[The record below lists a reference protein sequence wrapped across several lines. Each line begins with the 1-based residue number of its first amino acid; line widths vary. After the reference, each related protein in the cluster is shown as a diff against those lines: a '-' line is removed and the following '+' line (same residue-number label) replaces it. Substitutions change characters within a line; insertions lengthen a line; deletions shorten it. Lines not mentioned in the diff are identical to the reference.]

1 MSYRLASAFQAAC
14 TLFLPSVAQAVPIQ
28 ASDIY
33 AFRVANGP
41 NTAGFGND
49 DVLTFGIN
57 LAPNGFG
64 EDDGIPVFDSLGNP
78 APPTTGW
85 AIQNGLTE
93 GLHFEGDPVNR
104 NLYSGGISYD
114 ASLTGPWTLFL
125 HNGPDTLVLETPAVG
140 DVRLPSRV
148 TNVGLTVSG
157 DKTTPTISWTNVDAD
172 PDAVRLQIYDL
183 EQRDLSGQAVE
194 VFTSPG
200 FRNGETDYTI
210 PPGILAEGRLYAIS
224 VETRLEWQTG
234 VSSTGE
240 DLTGTTLSVNR
251 TWFNFATSDLPD
263 GVEIKLPEVITTDRG
278 TPVFVFDNNV
288 TGGEVEFY
296 DPIVTEGYDFA
307 IGDTNPNFASFILPN
322 LGDNLFDLFLYD
334 AGIDDFVFEE
344 VVSGGVEYF
353 FGPGG
358 VDLFRILG
366 IETDLAL
373 DPNDPTAFVTGLS
386 FVESGRFTGTM
397 TPITRDVPQ
406 PIPLPAGLGLMISA
420 IAALGILQ
428 VQRRRKCP
436 RTLRHY
442 GSA

>member
-1 MSYRLASAFQAAC
+1 MSYRLASAFQVAC
-14 TLFLPSVAQAVPIQ
+14 SLFLPSVAQAVPIQ
-28 ASDIY
+28 ASDIF
-33 AFRVANGP
+33 AFRDGSGP
-41 NTAGFGND
+41 NTAGFGSSD
-49 DVLTFGIN
+49 GISFGIN
-57 LAPNGFG
+57 ISPNGFG
-64 EDDGIPVFDSLGNP
+64 EDNGMPLFDSLGNP
-78 APPTTGW
+78 APPTTGF
-85 AIQNGLTE
+85 AIQNGLTAV
-93 GLHFEGDPVNR
+93 LDFEGDPVNR
-104 NLYSGGISYD
+104 NGYSGGIGYD
-114 ASLTGPWTLFL
+114 ASMTGPWTLFL
-125 HNGPDTLVLETPAVG
+125 ENGPDSLVLEIPAVG

-148 TNVGLTVSG
+148 TDVGLTVSG

-183 EQRDLSGQAVE
+183 EQRSLAGLAAQ
-194 VFTSPG
+194 VFSSPR
-200 FRNGETDYTI
+200 FRNGETVFTI
-210 PPGILAEGRLYAIS
+210 PPGVLDEGRLYAIS
-224 VETRLEWQTG
+224 IETRLERQSG
-234 VSSTGE
+234 VSSTGQ

-307 IGDTNPNFASFILPN
+307 IGDTNPNFASFILPE

-420 IAALGILQ
+420 IGALGILQ
-428 VQRRRKCP
+428 VKRSRRCP
-436 RTLRHY
+436 RTLRDY